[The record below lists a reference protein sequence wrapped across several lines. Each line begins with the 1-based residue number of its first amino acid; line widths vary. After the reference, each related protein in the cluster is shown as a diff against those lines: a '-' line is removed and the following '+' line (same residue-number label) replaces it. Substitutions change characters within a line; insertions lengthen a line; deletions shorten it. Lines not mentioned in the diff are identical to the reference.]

1 MSKKSNIS
9 IKGARVHNL
18 QNVSLNIPK
27 DKLVVF
33 TGLSG
38 SGKSSLAFDTI
49 YAEGQRRYVE
59 SLSAYARQFL
69 EQLDKPDVDSLD
81 GLSPAISID
90 QKNASKNPRS
100 TVGTVTEIQDYLRL
114 LYANVGVLHCPV
126 NGRPVRKQSAQ
137 DMFDETIEWEKN
149 EPLLVLSPLIANQ
162 KGEFAG
168 LFGRLRRQG
177 FVRIRIDG
185 DIKRLDDC
193 SKLAKTKKHTIE
205 LVVDRINNTNENHSR
220 LFEAIELA
228 IKESDGL
235 VRIESMNTQKTQ
247 VFSEYFVSDDYQ
259 FNITELTPRLF
270 SFNSPIG
277 ACPRCNGI
285 GDMYSFDPDIL
296 LSGGICIED
305 AVSPYV
311 DLTDG
316 NYAIRFHADAEKMGI
331 KISIEDAIE
340 DLDETQRNFLYY
352 GRYKEEIDVS
362 KKTKSRFGWKFRPR
376 GWEGLINLLQRRYDQ
391 TESDTAKESYERL
404 MVKKPCTMCGSGRL
418 NAEALAVKINGL
430 SIADVGNLSIRDA
443 NQWVQTLTLTDH
455 ERTIAA
461 EVLKEITNRLAFLDN
476 VGLHYLSLNRTA
488 KTLSGGEHQ
497 RIRLATQIGSGLT
510 GVLYVLD
517 EPSIGLHQ
525 HDNAQLIVTL
535 KNLRD
540 LGNTVIVVEH
550 DEDTIYAA
558 DHIVDIGPR
567 AGVMGGQIIHNGS
580 LATLLK
586 NPDSI
591 TGQYLSGNTQIQV
604 PQKRRPGHK
613 GQTIVLKGAKK
624 NNLNNVNISIPLG
637 TLTCVTGVSGSGKST
652 LIQGILLNVILK
664 ETLGRYADPT
674 TYTTVKGLGSID
686 KIITIDQSAIG
697 RTPRSNPATYVGIYS
712 AIRDVFSQLPDA
724 KLNGFK
730 PGRFSFNVKGGRCE
744 TCQGAGLTKIEMH
757 FLTDIFVKCTTCK
770 GQRFNDQTLSIK
782 FKDHSINDVLNM
794 TINQATDVFKDI
806 PAINSKL
813 TVLQKVGLGYITL
826 GQSATTLSGGE
837 AQRIKLAKELSKR
850 GTGKTVYLLDEPTT
864 GLHFDDISRL
874 LNVLQALVDS
884 GNTVLVI
891 EHNLDVIKCADHII
905 DMGPGGGND
914 GGHVVVEGPPEAVAA
929 HTSSRT
935 GRYLA
940 PLLTPSTKDH

>member
-18 QNVSLNIPK
+18 QNVSLDIPK

-114 LYANVGVLHCPV
+114 LYANIGVLHCPV
-126 NGRPVRKQSAQ
+126 NGHPVRKQSAQ
-137 DMFDETIEWEKN
+137 DMFDETIKWEKN
-149 EPLLVLSPLIANQ
+149 EPILILSPLVANQ

-193 SKLAKTKKHTIE
+193 GKLAKTKK
-205 LVVDRINNTNENHSR
+205 NHSR
-220 LFEAIELA
+220 LFESIELA

-235 VRIESMNTQKTQ
+235 VRIESMNTKKTQ

-443 NQWVQTLTLTDH
+443 NQWVQTLALTDH

-497 RIRLATQIGSGLT
+497 RIRLATQIVSGLS
-510 GVLYVLD
+510 GVLYV
-517 EPSIGLHQ
+517 
-525 HDNAQLIVTL
+525 
-535 KNLRD
+535 
-540 LGNTVIVVEH
+540 
-550 DEDTIYAA
+550 
-558 DHIVDIGPR
+558 
-567 AGVMGGQIIHNGS
+567 
-580 LATLLK
+580 
-586 NPDSI
+586 
-591 TGQYLSGNTQIQV
+591 
-604 PQKRRPGHK
+604 
-613 GQTIVLKGAKK
+613 
-624 NNLNNVNISIPLG
+624 
-637 TLTCVTGVSGSGKST
+637 
-652 LIQGILLNVILK
+652 
-664 ETLGRYADPT
+664 
-674 TYTTVKGLGSID
+674 
-686 KIITIDQSAIG
+686 
-697 RTPRSNPATYVGIYS
+697 
-712 AIRDVFSQLPDA
+712 F
-724 KLNGFK
+724 
-730 PGRFSFNVKGGRCE
+730 
-744 TCQGAGLTKIEMH
+744 
-757 FLTDIFVKCTTCK
+757 
-770 GQRFNDQTLSIK
+770 
-782 FKDHSINDVLNM
+782 
-794 TINQATDVFKDI
+794 
-806 PAINSKL
+806 
-813 TVLQKVGLGYITL
+813 
-826 GQSATTLSGGE
+826 
-837 AQRIKLAKELSKR
+837 
-850 GTGKTVYLLDEPTT
+850 
-864 GLHFDDISRL
+864 
-874 LNVLQALVDS
+874 
-884 GNTVLVI
+884 
-891 EHNLDVIKCADHII
+891 
-905 DMGPGGGND
+905 
-914 GGHVVVEGPPEAVAA
+914 
-929 HTSSRT
+929 
-935 GRYLA
+935 
-940 PLLTPSTKDH
+940 